1 MKGINFNNILKKS
14 IVCYLW
20 IEGEPVIG
28 TFVSDD
34 YAGGSGIAFKSS
46 ICPNFIK
53 QENAMFNETEKSGM
67 TGFYSIISDFKIVEE
82 PSGANKLL
90 VSFDEG
96 KTWHRVSVLTVEGVT
111 LTDNGSILPTKR

>member
-1 MKGINFNNILKKS
+1 MQGINFNNILKKS

-53 QENAMFNETEKSGM
+53 QENAMFNETKKSGM

>member
-1 MKGINFNNILKKS
+1 MQGINFNNILKKS

-20 IEGEPVIG
+20 MEGEPVIG
-28 TFVSDD
+28 TFVNDNH
-34 YAGGSGIAFKSS
+34 AGGSGIAFKSS

-53 QENAMFNETEKSGM
+53 QENAMFNETEGSGM
-67 TGFYSIISDFKIVEE
+67 TGFYSIISDLKIVKE

-96 KTWHRVSVLTVEGVT
+96 KVWHRVSVLTIEGRT
-111 LTDNGSILPTKR
+111 LMDNGSILPTKR